1 VAEKEVI
8 KLKTIGTYNG
18 HNIKANKSVDLSLK
32 MKYSELTNYI
42 QLVQLLN
49 ENVAIMAK
57 IGEEK
62 AQKLGMF
69 MIKEIRIDHDGEGI
83 VKFNSTL
90 DYVEAD
96 NLNGLAGEI
105 LKLMFQAEV
114 ELEDSEVEK

>member
-1 VAEKEVI
+1 MAEKEVI

>member
-1 VAEKEVI
+1 MAEEKIV
-8 KLKTIGTYNG
+8 KLKTVGAYNG
-18 HNIKANKSVDLSLK
+18 HNIKANKAIDLSLK

-49 ENVAIMAK
+49 ENVTIIAK
-57 IGEEK
+57 VGEGK
-62 AQKLGMF
+62 AQKLGTF
-69 MIKEIRIDHDGEGI
+69 MIKEIKIDHDGEGI

-105 LKLMFQAEV
+105 LKLMFQAEI
-114 ELEDSEVEK
+114 ELEEKDEDS